1 MKTIEDEER
10 REFDEVVRRYEPTIT
25 KLCYFYAESAAEV
38 ADMRQDTLLNM
49 WRGWQTFRGDSERA
63 TWVHRVCLNTCVS
76 YVRRERKFREADHDL
91 DTVEAVADDGADRRE
106 MLAEMHGLIRRL
118 SVRER
123 AVVLLWL
130 EEFSYDEIAEV
141 IGVSRNVVATL
152 LFRIKQKLHRFNNEE
167 ESK

>member
-1 MKTIEDEER
+1 MIRKVNVFSGRGCNFSGRGASNVCMKAIEDEER
-10 REFDEVVRRYEPTIT
+10 RQFDAV
-25 KLCYFYAESAAEV
+25 
-38 ADMRQDTLLNM
+38 
-49 WRGWQTFRGDSERA
+49 
-63 TWVHRVCLNTCVS
+63 
-76 YVRRERKFREADHDL
+76 VRRERKFRAEGYVL
-91 DTVEAVADDGADRRE
+91 DAVEAVADDGADRRE

-152 LFRIKQKLHRFNNEE
+152 LFRIKQKLHRFNNEDE
-167 ESK
+167 RK